1 MTSIA
6 NPRRRA
12 GQRISSALWG
22 LLVAGMGVLL
32 IASYSGYEIDL
43 ELAAII
49 VLAAIGGW
57 LLLSAAVS
65 GIGRKR
71 EISRATAPTVEE
83 RVGRT
88 ESADSS
94 AAPAPADRAGAEP
107 RESAEPGHA
116 AEATERSDPGTASA
130 AGEGPTD
137 ETADRE
143 AEADRDR

>member
-1 MTSIA
+1 MMTIT

-22 LLVAGMGVLL
+22 LLVAGVGALL

-65 GIGRKR
+65 GIGRQR

-83 RVGRT
+83 RVEPR
-88 ESADSS
+88 
-94 AAPAPADRAGAEP
+94 ADRPQGGDSTPDLATTAELRTDGEPP
-107 RESAEPGHA
+107 R
-116 AEATERSDPGTASA
+116 T
-130 AGEGPTD
+130 
-137 ETADRE
+137 
-143 AEADRDR
+143 

>member
-1 MTSIA
+1 MMTIA
-6 NPRRRA
+6 DPRRRA

-22 LLVAGMGVLL
+22 LLVAGVGVML
-32 IASYSGYEIDL
+32 IASYSGYDIDL

-83 RVGRT
+83 RV
-88 ESADSS
+88 D
-94 AAPAPADRAGAEP
+94 PAPSSEVR
-107 RESAEPGHA
+107 A
-116 AEATERSDPGTASA
+116 AEWHGDASR
-130 AGEGPTD
+130 PD
-137 ETADRE
+137 DK
-143 AEADRDR
+143 ADRDDSESQGDAADTEVDTTAELPTDGEPPRA

>member
-1 MTSIA
+1 MTAIT

-22 LLVAGMGVLL
+22 LLVAGVGGLL

-65 GIGRKR
+65 GIGRQR

-83 RVGRT
+83 RVMPQRT
-88 ESADSS
+88 EPPADLDDAREADESVESVESSKDAAAENAGGAEGHEADS
-94 AAPAPADRAGAEP
+94 PDKP
-107 RESAEPGHA
+107 RE
-116 AEATERSDPGTASA
+116 
-130 AGEGPTD
+130 
-137 ETADRE
+137 
-143 AEADRDR
+143 